1 MANLRI
7 LATNRYTDAATA
19 LTASS
24 EATALPVE
32 RSQDPDRTAVWRSLT
47 ETGVQTIDIDLGS
60 SLACDSIA
68 VANVKLVGAGALLL
82 YRGATL
88 GSETTLVA
96 TLPSQD
102 RDTRTAFAFFASVS
116 SRYWRLKWT
125 NPGAASD
132 YAELGFAALGPYLE
146 LSRNIRVPSG
156 LQRID
161 PSVIALSVDG
171 QATHTRRTKYF
182 AGQWSLGEVP
192 EADLDDLREVFDALG
207 VHTPYFVV
215 LDTSL
220 AWTCWLQRF
229 VGPLEMSLA
238 VMAGRYD
245 VGMPWEEVR

>member
-1 MANLRI
+1 MAHLRI
-7 LATNRYTDAATA
+7 LATNRYTASTTA
-19 LTASS
+19 LTPSS

-47 ETGVQTIDIDLGS
+47 QTGVQTIDMDLGS
-60 SLACDSIA
+60 SLACDSVA
-68 VANVKLVGAGALLL
+68 VANVKLVGAGSLLL

-96 TLPSQD
+96 TLPAQD

-125 NPGAASD
+125 NPGAAND
-132 YAELGFAALGPYLE
+132 YAELGFATLGPYLE
-146 LSRNIRVPSG
+146 LSRNVRVPAA
-156 LQRID
+156 LQRVD
-161 PSVIALSVDG
+161 PSVIATSVDG

-182 AGQWSLGEVP
+182 AGQWDLGEVP
-192 EADLDDLREVFDALG
+192 EADLDDLRELFDGLG

-229 VGPLEMSLA
+229 AGPLGLGLA

-245 VGMPWEEVR
+245 VAIPWEEVR